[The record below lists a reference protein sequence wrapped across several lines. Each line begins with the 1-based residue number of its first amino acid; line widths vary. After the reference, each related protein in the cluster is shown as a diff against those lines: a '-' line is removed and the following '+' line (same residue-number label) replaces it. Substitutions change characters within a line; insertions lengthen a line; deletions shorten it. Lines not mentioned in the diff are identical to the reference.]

1 MSYSC
6 CATTFTA
13 TWPICIEECLLARLT
28 SVLKM
33 LKDRLWPT
41 LKSWKKVYA
50 MCMKKNLQEHSLA
63 KSTSSN
69 ICCTCGL
76 WRSNTIRNWPLGILV
91 RLRLE
96 RSFPLRSATIV
107 EKVLRGYFKE
117 MRMATESVWKPLN
130 VTCPKD
136 LQEDYDLHMEEL
148 YKWKRDKVTIL
159 NLRGVTALLSKA
171 RTTSSNVFMQAVL
184 ALFSL
189 FGFLVNAIIWLK
201 YHTVFNQDGITTVR
215 DVIFQSPPYYN
226 RSVPLVLTWTKLFRS
241 DFADYLKK
249 HHRKCCYE
257 CAFES
262 DKRLAPTDPWNPEIL
277 QFDDPDYK
285 PFCFKLQE
293 QITELVDG
301 MVVLK
306 DKKFVGKCQARD
318 DTNYSTHPQNL
329 TKIPGH
335 KITSHFERPNV
346 YLVVFDS
353 TSSPQF
359 LRSMFRTY
367 YLMKERHEAVVFSHL
382 NKVGPNSR
390 PNAWTLLFG
399 KQIYE
404 ILNSPYS
411 DQIEVDVSH
420 NDSCYKYTD
429 EQDWWGHRFRDL
441 GYNTMMAE
449 DWALGA
455 LNWYDCKGFKRPSAK
470 HFMKPFQMRYDD
482 EKDNRIRNS
491 FNSMCR
497 ESHQETL
504 LYWDQFMSAYKNES
518 QMAFIW
524 NSNLAHDHLSGLYRA
539 DKEFYK
545 LLEKHDERL
554 KNSFVFIQGDH
565 GLRFGPVRQTTAG
578 EIEDNNPFLMVSVP
592 AKYRNSSIMDV
603 LKNNAQKLVTHYDT
617 YASFIHLTE
626 IIKNGTLD
634 QEFKNPSHSVYKA
647 SHGSSY
653 FRSRMNQPRHCADLR
668 IPFEYCLCDK
678 SPEASLNPE
687 SPLAISLADTVVA
700 SLQRMIDSANATHLC
715 AARTVQYKQTVG
727 QKLNIG
733 DDREIY
739 KVKIKTAPGEGVF
752 SGYVELVNEEPVPLS
767 NRFARDNSYGKEGD
781 CVVTNESLKEACY
794 CK

>member
-1 MSYSC
+1 MIDIIKIDIEGEYRKLSDSQLPEKQSLSLGGEYDVLDQIIQV
-6 CATTFTA
+6 
-13 TWPICIEECLLARLT
+13 PICQILIEVHGWANDISNLLTTLSKVGYYLFHHEIN
-28 SVLKM
+28 SV
-33 LKDRLWPT
+33 
-41 LKSWKKVYA
+41 YIEA
-50 MCMKKNLQEHSLA
+50 F
-63 KSTSSN
+63 
-69 ICCTCGL
+69 
-76 WRSNTIRNWPLGILV
+76 

-148 YKWKRDKVTIL
+148 YKWKRDMICKWNLCTIFGL
-159 NLRGVTALLSKA
+159 
-171 RTTSSNVFMQAVL
+171 TSLCLIYLIVL
-184 ALFSL
+184 VIYERF
-189 FGFLVNAIIWLK
+189 I
-201 YHTVFNQDGITTVR
+201 VR
-215 DVIFQSPPYYN
+215 DSYYSTDYAKRLENPSKFGRVAIGN
-226 RSVPLVLTWTKLFRS
+226 RSIKPS
-241 DFADYLKK
+241 Q
-249 HHRKCCYE
+249 C
-257 CAFES
+257 
-262 DKRLAPTDPWNPEIL
+262 RLAPTDPWNPEIL

-767 NRFARDNSYGKEGD
+767 NRHRKTASTY
-781 CVVTNESLKEACY
+781 VAPQSLKPKQAGNL
-794 CK
+794 